1 MTTRDGE
8 DFAWCGTWTLPADTE
23 PRIGLL
29 SLGRA
34 PNDPPATSRFDYFRV
49 YTP

>member
-1 MTTRDGE
+1 MN
-8 DFAWCGTWTLPADTE
+8 AWDGTWTLQADAE
-23 PRIGLL
+23 LRIGLL

-49 YTP
+49 YAL